1 MEKRAAVGDDGMVGT
16 APAVGET
23 ASRVQNAPT
32 LYVVVPCYNEQEV
45 LPETAR
51 RLGDI
56 LRAMRTAGSIGPAS
70 RVLFVDDGSSDATW
84 ELIEGLHRNAAGDG
98 LFAGV
103 KLAHNAGHQ
112 NALYCGLMVA
122 LRRGADAAI
131 SIDADLQDD
140 VRLIP
145 QMVEAW
151 DSGAQIVYGV
161 RRRRDKDTVAK
172 RSTAE
177 AFYKLMRL
185 LGAETVPDHA
195 DYRLMGRPALE
206 ALSQY
211 SEVNLFLRG
220 IVPMLGFKTER
231 LYYDRAARF
240 AGTSKYPLKKMLAF
254 ALNGITSF
262 SDRPIHLITLAG
274 AHTLLVSIIILVN
287 VLVVAQTGR
296 AVAGWGSIMVS
307 IWFVGGLVMVSL
319 GVVGEYI
326 GKIYLE
332 SKHRPRYIVE
342 EELQ

>member
-1 MEKRAAVGDDGMVGT
+1 MADEAMPATGT
-16 APAVGET
+16 PEG
-23 ASRVQNAPT
+23 RPDRAPT
-32 LYVVVPCYNEQEV
+32 LYVVVPCYNEQEA

-56 LRAMRTAGSIGPAS
+56 LHAMLAAGSIGATS
-70 RVLFVDDGSSDATW
+70 RVLLVDDGSADATW
-84 ELIEGLHRNAAGDG
+84 EIVEGLHRETAAGG

-112 NALYCGLMVA
+112 NALYCGLMTA
-122 LRRGADAAI
+122 LRRGADMAI

-140 VRLIP
+140 VGLIP
-145 QMVEAW
+145 QMVDAW
-151 DSGAQIVYGV
+151 RGGAQIVYGV
-161 RRRRDKDTVAK
+161 RRRRDEDTVAK
-172 RSTAE
+172 RTTAE
-177 AFYKLMRL
+177 AFYKLMGL

-211 SEVNLFLRG
+211 EEVNLFLRG
-220 IVPMLGFKTER
+220 IVPTLGFKTER

-240 AGTSKYPLKKMLAF
+240 AGTSKYPLKKMLSF

-262 SDRPIHLITLAG
+262 SNKPMHLITLAG
-274 AHTLLVSIIILVN
+274 ALTLLVSLAMLVY
-287 VLVVAQTGR
+287 VLVSALTGN
-296 AVAGWGSIMVS
+296 AVAGWGSVMVS

-342 EELQ
+342 KELP